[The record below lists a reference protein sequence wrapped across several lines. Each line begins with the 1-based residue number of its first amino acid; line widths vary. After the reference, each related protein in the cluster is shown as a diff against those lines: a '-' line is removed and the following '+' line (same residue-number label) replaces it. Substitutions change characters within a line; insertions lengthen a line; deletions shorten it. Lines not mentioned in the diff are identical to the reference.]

1 MKQGKVIPLW
11 GDYSGGITR
20 TGSISLD
27 SSICRRFEDERHLL
41 FQAVFPTKEKGV
53 LLMTVVQSVKIVI
66 TKETVLM
73 IGYINAQTKDTRA
86 HTPIK
91 IWFKKKNPEKPRY
104 ELI

>member
-1 MKQGKVIPLW
+1 MKKGKVIPLW
-11 GDYSGGITR
+11 GDYSGGINR

-27 SSICRRFEDERHLL
+27 SSVCRSFEDKRHLL

-53 LLMTVVQSVKIVI
+53 LSMNVVQSVKIVI

-86 HTPIK
+86 HIPIK
-91 IWFKKKNPEKPRY
+91 IWFKKKNPGTPKY
-104 ELI
+104 EII